1 MLNYSVAELRYII
14 LLLKL
19 AFFILLHKFTKIILK
34 QFNFQQKHSKFV
46 FLSISLQKIETYSNG
61 IKKCTYIR

>member
-1 MLNYSVAELRYII
+1 MHKTHRYEKGLFANKDNIENI
-14 LLLKL
+14 PS
-19 AFFILLHKFTKIILK
+19 FFTKNLLK

-61 IKKCTYIR
+61 IKKCTYIG

>member
-1 MLNYSVAELRYII
+1 MKKGCLQIRTI
-14 LLLKL
+14 LKNNKI
-19 AFFILLHKFTKIILK
+19 FIKNLLK

-61 IKKCTYIR
+61 I

>member
-1 MLNYSVAELRYII
+1 MKKGCLQIRTI
-14 LLLKL
+14 LKNNKI
-19 AFFILLHKFTKIILK
+19 FIKNLLK

-61 IKKCTYIR
+61 IKKCTYIG

>member
-1 MLNYSVAELRYII
+1 MKKGCLPIKTI
-14 LLLKL
+14 L
-19 AFFILLHKFTKIILK
+19 KIYQYFYKNLLK

-61 IKKCTYIR
+61 IKKCTYIG

>member
-1 MLNYSVAELRYII
+1 M
-14 LLLKL
+14 
-19 AFFILLHKFTKIILK
+19 LLHKFTKIILK

-61 IKKCTYIR
+61 IKKCTYIG

>member
-1 MLNYSVAELRYII
+1 MKKGCLPIMTI
-14 LLLKL
+14 L
-19 AFFILLHKFTKIILK
+19 KIYQDFYKNLLK

-61 IKKCTYIR
+61 IKKCTYIG

>member
-1 MLNYSVAELRYII
+1 MHKTHRYEKGLFDNKDNIENI
-14 LLLKL
+14 PRFLQNL
-19 AFFILLHKFTKIILK
+19 LK

-61 IKKCTYIR
+61 IKKCTYIG